1 MSQKFKGKAAVV
13 TGAGRGIGRAVA
25 EALAEEGV
33 SVVVNDPGV
42 ERDGAGGSSS
52 LADEVAAEIRK
63 KGHKAIANYDS
74 VADFITAKNII
85 DSCVK
90 EFGKIDILV
99 TPAGI
104 LRDRMLHKMSEEE
117 WDVVVNVHLKG
128 TFNCMRHAASY
139 MREQRWGRIIPFA
152 SQGWLG
158 NVGQANYAAAKG
170 GIVSLTRTAALEL
183 GKRGV
188 TVNAILPGAKT
199 RMTMEPTVV
208 EGIKQKFEAGLLSKE
223 DYAAFMGMPG
233 PEYVPPIVLYLCTD
247 EAANVNGKVISAH
260 GGSISL
266 FSEPQEIKS
275 IYKAGMW
282 TLDELIDIM
291 PKTITLGL
299 VNPSPPQ
306 KGQ

>member
-1 MSQKFKGKAAVV
+1 MSQKFEGKAAVV

-33 SVVVNDPGV
+33 GVVVNDPGV

-52 LADEVAAEIRK
+52 IADEVAAEIRK
-63 KGHKAIANYDS
+63 KGHRAIANYDS
-74 VADFITAKNII
+74 VADFNAAKNII

-99 TPAGI
+99 TPAGV
-104 LRDRMLHKMSEEE
+104 LRDRMLHNMSEEE

-247 EAANVNGKVISAH
+247 EAANVNGKVFSAH

-275 IYKAGMW
+275 IYKAGVW

-291 PKTITLGL
+291 PKAITLGL

>member
-1 MSQKFKGKAAVV
+1 
-13 TGAGRGIGRAVA
+13 
-25 EALAEEGV
+25 
-33 SVVVNDPGV
+33 
-42 ERDGAGGSSS
+42 
-52 LADEVAAEIRK
+52 
-63 KGHKAIANYDS
+63 
-74 VADFITAKNII
+74 
-85 DSCVK
+85 
-90 EFGKIDILV
+90 
-99 TPAGI
+99 
-104 LRDRMLHKMSEEE
+104 
-117 WDVVVNVHLKG
+117 
-128 TFNCMRHAASY
+128 
-139 MREQRWGRIIPFA
+139 
-152 SQGWLG
+152 
-158 NVGQANYAAAKG
+158 VGQANYAAAKG

-199 RMTMEPTVV
+199 RMTMESTVV

-282 TLDELIDIM
+282 TLDELIHIM

>member
-1 MSQKFKGKAAVV
+1 MSQKLKGKAAVV

-42 ERDGAGGSSS
+42 ERTGVGGSTSI
-52 LADEVAAEIRK
+52 ADEVVAEIRK
-63 KGHKAIANYDS
+63 KGHKAIASYDS
-74 VADFITAKNII
+74 VADFNASKNII

-99 TPAGI
+99 SPAGV
-104 LRDRMLHKMSEEE
+104 LRDRMLHNMSEEE
-117 WDVVVNVHLKG
+117 WDVVVDVHLKG
-128 TFNCMRHAASY
+128 TFNCMRHASSY
-139 MREQRWGRIIPFA
+139 MREHRWGRIITFA

-158 NVGQANYAAAKG
+158 NVGQANYSAAKG

-183 GKRGV
+183 GKRGI
-188 TVNAILPGAKT
+188 TVNAILPGART
-199 RMTMEPTVV
+199 RMTMDPTVV
-208 EGIKQKFEAGLLSKE
+208 AGIKQKFEAGLMPKE
-223 DYAAFMGMPG
+223 HYEAFMGMPG
-233 PEYVPPIVLYLCTD
+233 PEYVAPVVLYLCTD

-275 IYKAGMW
+275 INKEGIW
-282 TLDELIDIM
+282 TLDELMEIM
-291 PKTITLGL
+291 PREITKGL

-306 KGQ
+306 EG